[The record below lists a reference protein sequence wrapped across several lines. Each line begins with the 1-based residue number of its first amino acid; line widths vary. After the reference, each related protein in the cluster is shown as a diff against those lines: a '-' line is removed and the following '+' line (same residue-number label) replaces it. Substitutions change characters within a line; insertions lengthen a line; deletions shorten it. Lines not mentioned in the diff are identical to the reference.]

1 MCHRAGVVHLRTG
14 AIVSGNNGIM
24 SLGALPEWCFPH
36 LLVCQVTAFLLLLF
50 LCFSFSFFSLEV
62 QPEYISFYNCR
73 SAFAIS
79 ACSIYS
85 RKGERQ
91 RRQN

>member
-36 LLVCQVTAFLLLLF
+36 LLVCQVTAFF
-50 LCFSFSFFSLEV
+50 VVFVFFFFFFF
-62 QPEYISFYNCR
+62 PR
-73 SAFAIS
+73 SPA
-79 ACSIYS
+79 
-85 RKGERQ
+85 
-91 RRQN
+91 